1 MRHEPGGTLLVARS
15 RLQHPTAITHLHTVK
30 TTVGWIGFLVAL
42 GAGVVLL
49 LAAALEQ
56 RRAYDGGYD
65 AAKAL
70 RERPSPPLRFCARE
84 APEQRYAEDS
94 MRR

>member
-65 AAKAL
+65 AAKAGFEGAPEPTTAL
-70 RERPSPPLRFCARE
+70 LCARG
-84 APEQRYAEDS
+84 A
-94 MRR
+94 